1 MGSTERNSAVGM
13 NSMVSR
19 QRSAPAKS
27 AICSKPWGDRT
38 IMTLDSH
45 NTGATENA
53 LIKAGTL
60 NVHKILFS

>member
-1 MGSTERNSAVGM
+1 
-13 NSMVSR
+13 
-19 QRSAPAKS
+19 
-27 AICSKPWGDRT
+27 
-38 IMTLDSH
+38 MTLDSH